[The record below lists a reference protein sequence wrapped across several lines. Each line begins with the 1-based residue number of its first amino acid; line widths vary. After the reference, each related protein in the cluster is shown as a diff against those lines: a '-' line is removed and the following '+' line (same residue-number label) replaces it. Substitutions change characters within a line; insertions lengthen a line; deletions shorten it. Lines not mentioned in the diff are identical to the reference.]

1 MKRALPALIIGG
13 LLIAGPSAL
22 AKPAFLQ
29 KAKDLGL
36 PGITNCQACHLST
49 EKGNVKWNDRGLWL
63 RAKKQELNAS
73 EVDVAWL
80 KDYKPAQ

>member
-1 MKRALPALIIGG
+1 MYVKRVLVTLLG
-13 LLIAGPSAL
+13 LLSAGSVAF

-36 PGITNCQACHLST
+36 PGITNCQACHIST
-49 EKGNVKWNDRGLWL
+49 EKGNASWNERGNWL
-63 RAKKQELNAS
+63 RAKKDELKAS